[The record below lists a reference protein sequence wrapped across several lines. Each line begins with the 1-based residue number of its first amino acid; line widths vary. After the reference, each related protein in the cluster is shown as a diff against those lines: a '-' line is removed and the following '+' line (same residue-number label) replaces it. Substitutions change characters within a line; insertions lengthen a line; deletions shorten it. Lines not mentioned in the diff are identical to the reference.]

1 MYEKIWEFKT
11 ARFTVSFEAG
21 PEYDLDL
28 SWDETGETRE
38 GLESGRYI
46 AFVAKVAVYLDGLE
60 IGQDYLGGC
69 IYENAE
75 QFRDHLGIRPASR
88 KAGALMGSYF
98 SNMVRQAIKEAR
110 KFMASA
116 PQLRKERALSC

>member
-11 ARFTVSFEAG
+11 ARFSVSFEAG

-28 SWDETGETRE
+28 SWDETGEIRE
-38 GLESGRYI
+38 GLESGRYV
-46 AFVAKVAVYLDGLE
+46 AFMAKVAVYLDGLE
-60 IGQDYLGGC
+60 IAQDYLGGC

-88 KAGALMGSYF
+88 KAGAIIGSYF
-98 SNMVRQAIKEAR
+98 SDMVRQAIKEAR
-110 KFMASA
+110 EFMASA